1 MVGDGGR
8 DGKRPACLG
17 GRDVWVEEYPE
28 GLGPNGVVGVSKRGW
43 EREKKGPSA
52 HDSFCTVS

>member
-1 MVGDGGR
+1 MGERG
-8 DGKRPACLG
+8 
-17 GRDVWVEEYPE
+17 VWVEEYPE
-28 GLGPNGVVGVSKRGW
+28 GLGLNGVVGVSKRGW